1 MKAEGFEETS
11 QLGKRKKKG
20 KETEK
25 EGSMSD
31 LGSGKVE
38 RRFIIAIMEERAA
51 RLLTGQTTESS

>member
-1 MKAEGFEETS
+1 MKAEGLEETS
-11 QLGKRKKKG
+11 QAK
-20 KETEK
+20 KETK

-38 RRFIIAIMEERAA
+38 RRFITAIMEERAA